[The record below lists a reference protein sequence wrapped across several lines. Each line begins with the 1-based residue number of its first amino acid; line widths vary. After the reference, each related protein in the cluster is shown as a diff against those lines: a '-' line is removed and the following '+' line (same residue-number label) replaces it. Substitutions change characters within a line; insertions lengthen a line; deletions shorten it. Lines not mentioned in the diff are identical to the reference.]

1 MAALVKPFSTKPR
14 IVTGPPVIA
23 KPVAT
28 EPVSSTRPDGD
39 VVPSTTTGFVSVGS
53 ALVIVMVATLRA
65 PIDENSIVSAA
76 IVDSAATRASR
87 NEPAPLSAVVVTGM
101 IAARAGAA
109 ANDAANTAR
118 ARQCP
123 HRRMDGA
130 IPRPPPGASDTPVP
144 GDGEVAAAARVPHR
158 PSAAALPR
166 APRAGPVCQ
175 TRRHEDGR

>member
-28 EPVSSTRPDGD
+28 APVSSTRPDGD
-39 VVPSTTTGFVSVGS
+39 VVPSMTTGFVSDGS
-53 ALVIVMVATLRA
+53 GLAIVMVGTSVT
-65 PIDENSIVSAA
+65 PIRKTTVSAPRVA
-76 IVDSAATRASR
+76 SAATRASR
-87 NEPAPLSAVVVTGM
+87 NEPMPLSAVVVTGM

-109 ANDAANTAR
+109 ANEAANTAR

-130 IPRPPPGASDTPVP
+130 IPRPALGARDTPVR
-144 GDGEVAAAARVPHR
+144 GDGEVAAAAPFAHR